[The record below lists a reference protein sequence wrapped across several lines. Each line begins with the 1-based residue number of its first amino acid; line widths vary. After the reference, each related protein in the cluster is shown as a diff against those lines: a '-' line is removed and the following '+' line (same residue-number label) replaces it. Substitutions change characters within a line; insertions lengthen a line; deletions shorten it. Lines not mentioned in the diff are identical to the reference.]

1 MTQPRSAHHDPRGSR
16 IDRRATARQ
25 LLDAELDRLPPEE
38 RAVVERFI
46 HRRHVSRNVDREY
59 ASRRTLGERVADKV
73 AQVGGSWGFIS
84 GFGVFLVVWML
95 VNSVLL
101 AKAFDPYPYIL
112 LNLCLSCLAAI
123 QAPIIM
129 MSQNRQAAVDR
140 LRAENDY
147 QVNIKSELEILQVH
161 EKLNQL
167 REQDWAMLVELQNR
181 QIEMLQRLLE
191 QATQASE
198 PPKAGA

>member
-1 MTQPRSAHHDPRGSR
+1 
-16 IDRRATARQ
+16 
-25 LLDAELDRLPPEE
+25 LL
-38 RAVVERFI
+38 
-46 HRRHVSRNVDREY
+46 
-59 ASRRTLGERVADKV
+59 
-73 AQVGGSWGFIS
+73 
-84 GFGVFLVVWML
+84 VWVL
-95 VNSVLL
+95 LHTFLL

-112 LNLCLSCLAAI
+112 LNLFLSCLAAI

-147 QVNIKSELEILQVH
+147 QVDIKSELEILQVH

-167 REQDWAMLVELQNR
+167 REQDCAMLVELQNR